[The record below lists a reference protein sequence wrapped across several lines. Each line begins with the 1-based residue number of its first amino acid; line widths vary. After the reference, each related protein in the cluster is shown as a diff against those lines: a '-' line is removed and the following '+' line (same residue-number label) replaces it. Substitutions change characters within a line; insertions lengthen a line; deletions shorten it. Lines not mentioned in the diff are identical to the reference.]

1 MIKIFA
7 VLGEEQKTEEIMLL
21 ADTKAEVPETGTAT
35 AALIPGWKRGLA
47 FGSFIVTCDHKKAW
61 LNSNDEWVWEE

>member
-7 VLGEEQKTEEIMLL
+7 TLGDEPKTQLIALI

-35 AALIPGWKRGLA
+35 AALIPGWKRGLDW
-47 FGSFIVTCDHKKAW
+47 GSYMITCDHKKAW
-61 LNSNDEWVWEE
+61 LNSSDQWVWEE